1 MIIILYIHT
10 IGKNIIMALANIF
23 AKVVELEK
31 KLEQFNPSPTVQ
43 VSSEPTVSLADFTKL
58 ADRLH
63 ALENNQQTKDLLQT
77 LLQRVV
83 TLEEKQL
90 DKKINTLEA
99 SMSATQNKVTQL
111 EGTFLGKLTTL
122 ENGVISD
129 LKKRVELL
137 EQKSTA

>member
-1 MIIILYIHT
+1 
-10 IGKNIIMALANIF
+10 MALANIF

-31 KLEQFNPSPTVQ
+31 KLEQFNPSPAFQ
-43 VSSEPTVSLADFTKL
+43 VSSEPTVSLDDFTKL
-58 ADRLH
+58 ADRLN

-90 DKKINTLEA
+90 DKKMNTLES

-137 EQKSTA
+137 EQKSAA